1 MAGEHI
7 NVFTTVRCL
16 PCVHGGQGRD
26 RIGSR
31 TELGIGRNKLY
42 EPASLPAPAHVS
54 VIEVSLLPNLHRSTK
69 SGQIFHIWKNLPN
82 LDKFSKYGHIFHI
95 WKNLPDMDK
104 SSRSGVQLYLP
115 DMDKSS
121 KSGQIFHFWIC
132 PDLEDLSIS
141 GRKINE
147 ASLAD

>member
-69 SGQIFHIWKNLPN
+69 SGQIFQIWSHFP
-82 LDKFSKYGHIFHI
+82 H
-95 WKNLPDMDK
+95 ME
-104 SSRSGVQLYLP
+104 
-115 DMDKSS
+115 KSS
-121 KSGQIFHFWIC
+121 KSGQIFQIWAHFPHMEKSSRYGQIFQIWSSAVSPRYGQIFQIWTNL
-132 PDLEDLSIS
+132 PLLDLSRF
-141 GRKINE
+141 GRFVHIWKEN
-147 ASLAD
+147 